1 MNKFT
6 DLSYSFDKYLDL
18 SQGDAYNLYRDEKN
32 VVILKRLAIVIAIVF
47 GITFIVASAQR
58 GFFNFVTLAHLIIF
72 LSTGIFIFVYKK
84 TVKISNIRR
93 YLFIALVTIII
104 ARTSVE
110 IIKKIT
116 VTGDEKKAN
125 VEKVDKVEK
134 TSKDFNITVKGDDD
148 EVDNVASMI
157 FFFCLMIVFF
167 KLSRNE
173 IVQLFTL
180 AFGIPIITEL
190 LIYNNFSIWDKVTS
204 LIIVIIF
211 FIFAYSAET
220 KRKRKFLARLT
231 SYSKRHFETHRMKKE
246 LDYAREIQLSM
257 LPSGEAKFGDLE
269 ISATSVPTYEVGG
282 DYFDYFKIS
291 ENLIGVFICDVSGH
305 GVASALLLS
314 GLRSCM
320 HLILEDTTNPKEVF
334 IKLNRMIRKTQNKKM
349 FVTAVFALIDL
360 EKNTCSLFNAGHLPP
375 YKISGNSNELFKI
388 KRHGITLGAVD
399 DISKDMGDTEV
410 VFEFNVNDKLVLY
423 TDGVSEAMNSYKNE
437 YGFDKLE
444 LFLNSNA
451 DKCPSELLEALLADV
466 SKFTSDTEQKDDMS
480 IMILGRNAAVN
491 NQ

>member
-1 MNKFT
+1 MSKYT
-6 DLSYSFDKYLDL
+6 DLTYEFDKYLDL
-18 SQGDAYNLYRDEKN
+18 SKGDAYNLHRDEKN
-32 VVILKRLAIVIAIVF
+32 IVILRRLSIVLVIVF
-47 GITFIVASAQR
+47 GITLIVSMAQK
-58 GFFNFVTLAHLIIF
+58 GILHAATFCYLIIF
-72 LSTGIFIFVYKK
+72 LAVFVFLIVYKK
-84 TVKISNIRR
+84 RVNLSNIRR

-104 ARTSVE
+104 ARTSIEV
-110 IIKKIT
+110 IKKISLT
-116 VTGDEKKAN
+116 ADERKAN
-125 VEKVDKVEK
+125 VEKVEKVK
-134 TSKDFNITVKGDDD
+134 KDFEIDISEDQ
-148 EVDNVASMI
+148 VDSENAASLV

-173 IVQLFTL
+173 IVQLFTV

-190 LIYNNFSIWDKVTS
+190 LVYNNFSVWDKAAS
-204 LIIVIIF
+204 LMIALIF
-211 FIFAYSAET
+211 FVFAYSAET
-220 KRKRKFLARLT
+220 KRKRKFLAQLDT
-231 SYSKRHFETHRMKKE
+231 YSRRHTETHRMKKE

-257 LPSGEAKFGDLE
+257 LPSGEAHFGDLE
-269 ISATSVPTYEVGG
+269 IAATSVPTYEVGG

-375 YKISGNSNELFKI
+375 YKISGDSKELFKI

-399 DISKDMGDTEV
+399 DISQDMGDTEV
-410 VFEFNVNDKLVLY
+410 IFEFKKNDKLVLY
-423 TDGVSEAMNSYKNE
+423 TDGVSEAMNSGKNE
-437 YGFDKLE
+437 YGFEKLE
-444 LFLNSNA
+444 SFLNSNA
-451 DKCPSELLEALLADV
+451 DKCPKELLKSLLDDV
-466 SKFTSDTEQKDDMS
+466 GKFTSGTEQKDDMS
-480 IMILGRNAAVN
+480 IMILGRKTVSN
-491 NQ
+491 

>member
-1 MNKFT
+1 MNKFA
-6 DLSYSFDKYLDL
+6 DLSYTFDNYLDL

-47 GITFIVASAQR
+47 GITFIVAVTQK
-58 GFFNFVTLAHLIIF
+58 GFFNFVTLTHLIIF
-72 LSTGIFIFVYKK
+72 LAAFIFILVYKK
-84 TVKISNIRR
+84 TVNISNIRR
-93 YLFIALVTIII
+93 YLFIAVVTIII

-110 IIKKIT
+110 IIKRIT
-116 VTGDEKKAN
+116 VPESEKKAN
-125 VEKVDKVEK
+125 VEKVEK
-134 TSKDFNITVKGDDD
+134 SSKDFNITIKED
-148 EVDNVASMI
+148 EDEADNVASMI

-190 LIYNNFSIWDKVTS
+190 LIYNNFSLWDKVTS
-204 LIIVIIF
+204 LFIVIIF

-220 KRKRKFLARLT
+220 KRKRKFLAKLT

-257 LPSGEAKFGDLE
+257 LPAGKAKFGDLE

-399 DISKDMGDTEV
+399 DISKDMGETEV
-410 VFEFNVNDKLVLY
+410 VFDFNINDKLVLY
-423 TDGVSEAMNSYKNE
+423 TDGVSEAMNSYKSE

-451 DKCPSELLEALLADV
+451 DKCPSELLDALLSDV
-466 SKFTSDTEQKDDMS
+466 GKFTSDTEQKDDMS
-480 IMILGRNAAVN
+480 IMILGRRTEVSS
-491 NQ
+491 